1 MKAISFTRKRLL
13 ANLSLAML
21 AFAASDAFSATK
33 IFNCVSGS
41 VRTSACW
48 SPAGIPGAGDY
59 AVIGVS
65 GAAANPVAS
74 LTSNSFS
81 VQSFSIGN
89 NAKGTFNL
97 SGGTTTVS
105 SGLTIGQGAGIV
117 GILNL
122 SGSGLLS
129 ASSQTVGYSGNG
141 TFTQTGG
148 TNHALDVSGNG
159 SLALGQLAGSKGT
172 YSLSAGSLTTYF
184 ETVGGAGT
192 GIFSQTGGTNSA
204 GQLYVGGGVSSSG
217 SYTLSGAGILSTSY
231 VSVGHS
237 GIGTFTQNGGTHN
250 TQQMQIGAIS
260 GGAGTYNLR
269 GGALNVDDY
278 VSGGGGT
285 GTLKIDGGVLNVA
298 TGGSV
303 NVDNLYVGTT
313 SYSGSH
319 TLTASRSITV
329 TSEIIGQGGVGS
341 FTQSGGT
348 HNVTGTLSLG
358 TGGNGNGTFNM
369 QGGTLTAGTIDSV
382 NAGVSAFNFTG
393 GTLAVG
399 TFIGNLA
406 NNGGTLAPGA
416 SPGTTVV
423 QGDYTQGATGILS
436 IELGGTGAGLFD
448 ILQVTGTATLAGE
461 LDVAFWN
468 GFSAA
473 AGDSFNIV
481 SATNLTGNFDTFNL
495 TALGAGLVWNV
506 DYLYDQDVAG
516 TDYMRLSVQAVPEP
530 EAYAMILAGLGLVG
544 WAARRRKQVH

>member
-1 MKAISFTRKRLL
+1 MKAISSKRLL

-33 IFNCVSGS
+33 VFTCVSGS

-81 VQSFSIGN
+81 VQNFSIGN
-89 NAKGTFNL
+89 TAKGTFNL
-97 SGGTTTVS
+97 SGGTTTVGV
-105 SGLTIGQGAGIV
+105 GLWIGQGVGMAGV
-117 GILNL
+117 LNL

-129 ASSQTVGYSGNG
+129 ASSQTVGHSGNG

-148 TNHALDVSGNG
+148 TNDALDVSGNG
-159 SLALGQLAGSKGT
+159 SLTLGAQVGSTGT

-184 ETVGGAGT
+184 EFVGNSGT
-192 GIFSQTGGTNSA
+192 GTFSQTGGTNSA
-204 GQLYVGGGVSSSG
+204 GQLYLGIGTGASG
-217 SYTLSGAGILSTSY
+217 TYTLSGAGILSASY
-231 VSVGHS
+231 VSVGHG
-237 GIGTFTQNGGTHN
+237 GIGTFIQNGGTHN
-250 TQQMQIGAIS
+250 TQQMQIGTMP

-269 GGALNVDDY
+269 GGTLNVDDY
-278 VSGGGGT
+278 VSGGSGT
-285 GTLKIDGGVLNVA
+285 DTLKIDGGVLNLA

-319 TLTASRSITV
+319 TLTASRSITA

-341 FTQSGGT
+341 FTQSGGI

-358 TGGNGNGTFNM
+358 TGLNGNGTFNM
-369 QGGTLTAGTIDSV
+369 QGGLLQAGTIDAV
-382 NAGVSAFNFTG
+382 NAGIATFNFTG

-399 TFIGNLA
+399 TFIGNLV
-406 NNGGTLAPGA
+406 NGGGILAPGA

-423 QGDYTQGATGILS
+423 QGDYSQGATGALS
-436 IELGGTGAGLFD
+436 VELGGTGAGLFD
-448 ILQVTGTATLAGE
+448 VLQVTGTATLGGE
-461 LDVAFWN
+461 LDVTFWN

-473 AGDSFNIV
+473 AGDSFDIM
-481 SATNLTGNFDTFNL
+481 SATNLTGSFDTFNL
-495 TALGAGLVWNV
+495 AALGAGLVWDV

-516 TDYMRLSVQAVPEP
+516 TDYLRLSVQAVPEP
-530 EAYAMILAGLGLVG
+530 EAYAMMLAGLGLVG
-544 WAARRRKQVH
+544 WAAGRRKKVH